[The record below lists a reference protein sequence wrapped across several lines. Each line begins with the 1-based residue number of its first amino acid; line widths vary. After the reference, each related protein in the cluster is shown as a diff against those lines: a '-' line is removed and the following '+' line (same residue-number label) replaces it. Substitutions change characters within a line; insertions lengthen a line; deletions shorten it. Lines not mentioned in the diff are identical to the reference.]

1 LKGQLPFNVTVTG
14 GSVIWNAVAKAMK
27 ILKDGFTF
35 KIGDGES
42 SFWYDPWVLKDRL
55 CSVVPVVAIQDTIMK
70 INDMWLQD
78 RWNLQYLYTQ
88 LPMNI
93 VTAIETVH
101 PRIVQNLP
109 DVWTWSNSSSSVYT
123 VKDAYNWLLKPAH
136 LQQQVNWQWIWKLH
150 LSANIQFYTW
160 QLIHGSIP
168 VREVLHH
175 RRVCNNDVC
184 PRCATAPE
192 TIEHCLFLCASSVAI

>member
-55 CSVVPVVAIQDTIMK
+55 CSVVPVIAIQDTIMK

-109 DVWTWSNSSSSVYT
+109 DVWTWSNSSSGVYT
-123 VKDAYNWLLKPAH
+123 VKDAHNWLLKPAH
-136 LQQQVNWQWIWKLH
+136 LQQQVNWQWIL
-150 LSANIQFYTW
+150 
-160 QLIHGSIP
+160 
-168 VREVLHH
+168 E
-175 RRVCNNDVC
+175 
-184 PRCATAPE
+184 
-192 TIEHCLFLCASSVAI
+192 ASSFG